1 MMKIT
6 KPIKHI
12 VLVKFTDTTSN
23 QMVAEI
29 SQAFEALPSMISG
42 ITAFEAGRNV
52 SLEGLSKGFT
62 HAFVMTFIDASARDA
77 YLPHEQH
84 QAFVTRLKLCLE
96 DVLVIDYT
104 LD

>member
-1 MMKIT
+1 
-6 KPIKHI
+6 
-12 VLVKFTDTTSN
+12 
-23 QMVAEI
+23 
-29 SQAFEALPSMISG
+29 
-42 ITAFEAGRNV
+42 
-52 SLEGLSKGFT
+52 
-62 HAFVMTFIDASARDA
+62 MTFIDASARDA